1 VRAPRPALYSILGEQ
16 SLSAENIR
24 KSYELRDLR
33 SEREKLHIEG
43 NYYLFVVG
51 DLEKARQA
59 FELWAQT
66 YPRDFEPPT
75 VLAISYGSLGQYENA
90 LAGAREAIRLNSGRP
105 SRISTSLQPS
115 VISRVSSSSES
126 FDRPSNVSRTGLV
139 RLMFSPLHSD
149 VDPTLLFLIPIT
161 QLEHF

>member
-24 KSYELRDLR
+24 KAYELRDLR

-90 LAGAREAIRLNSGRP
+90 LAGAREAIRLNSGRAVTYFNLANAYLYLNRMEEARATVEEAQAD
-105 SRISTSLQPS
+105 SHR
-115 VISRVSSSSES
+115 
-126 FDRPSNVSRTGLV
+126 
-139 RLMFSPLHSD
+139 
-149 VDPTLLFLIPIT
+149 
-161 QLEHF
+161 